1 MFRFYPL
8 VLILQGYCLY
18 HAYTQQKGYHWY
30 LIIMFLPVIG
40 SLIYLYD
47 NFYSQAN
54 VDTVSEKIKGVVN
67 PNHDVEKLL
76 KESKYSDTIAN
87 RIKLAD
93 SYASRQKYLQA
104 ISLYESCLQGFNA
117 DDIKTKEKL
126 MVAKY
131 FIDDYEGVLNLG
143 DSLNDNPSFKKS
155 ESRIVYAWSLHFLNH
170 SEKAETV
177 FKDMDIRF
185 GNYMHRSEY
194 AKFLIDRQKSFE
206 AKELLESL
214 EDEISH
220 MDKVEQR
227 QKKEIRREINGL
239 LRSIR

>member
-1 MFRFYPL
+1 MIRLYPL
-8 VLILQGYCLY
+8 VLILQGYCMY
-18 HAYTQQKGYHWY
+18 HAYTQKRGYHWY

-40 SLIYLYD
+40 SLIYLFDVYG
-47 NFYSQAN
+47 SQAN
-54 VDTVSEKIKGVVN
+54 IDTVSEKFKGVVN

-93 SYASRQKYLQA
+93 SYASKQKYLQA
-104 ISLYESCLQGFNA
+104 ISLYESCLHGFNA

-131 FIDDYEGVLNLG
+131 FIDDYEGVQSLG
-143 DSLNDNPSFKKS
+143 DSLNENPQFKKS
-155 ESRIVYAWSLHFLNH
+155 ESRVVYAWSLHYLDQ
-170 SEKAETV
+170 SEKAEAI

-185 GNYMHRSEY
+185 GNYVHRSEY
-194 AKFLIDRQKSFE
+194 AKFLIDQQRSFE
-206 AKELLESL
+206 AKELLEEL
-214 EDEISH
+214 EDEIAH
-220 MDKVEQR
+220 MDKSEQR

-239 LRSIR
+239 LRSVR